1 MIIQIVTDLGK
12 QMLRAVKRGDTAA
25 VRALL
30 AKNPALVQVCDTDG
44 STPLHCAA
52 WKGHVAVVQILLEH
66 GADVNARNQNRHWGT
81 TPLHAAAHGNQKAV
95 AELLLGHAADTRA
108 VNLNGRTPLA
118 ETEIHHARA
127 VARLL
132 EAHGATR

>member
-1 MIIQIVTDLGK
+1 MIEIDK
-12 QMLRAVKRGDTAA
+12 QMLRAAKRGEATA

-30 AKNPALVQVCDTDG
+30 AANPALVHVRDPDG

-52 WKGHVAVVQILLEH
+52 WKGHVAVVQLLLEH
-66 GADVNARNQNRHWGT
+66 GAEVNAQNQNGHWGT

-95 AELLLGHAADTRA
+95 AEVLLAHGADTRA

-118 ETEIHHARA
+118 ETDIHNARA

-132 EAHGATR
+132 EGHAATR